1 MRYAEVVVNY
11 RLRRQPIIHP
21 QSIPPDDDAGPDP
34 TGFTFSY
41 HIPPHLQGRLA
52 PGHLVRVSFG
62 RRWVQAVVLK
72 LSDTA
77 PVQKT
82 KPIEAL
88 LDPEPV
94 LSPAQI
100 ALARWMSSYY
110 VAPLIDCIQPMLP
123 PGISRSSI
131 ALIELG
137 PQHPVA
143 GPLTPEERA
152 VLERVR
158 RDQPIPLSRLIQK
171 GGKRAVE
178 HLLDRGALI
187 QRYGLTP
194 PRIRPKTQRV
204 ARLAVEPDEAVF
216 AQLSRA
222 PAQTAVVEL
231 LAEEGPLPVTEVYEI
246 AGGSSGTLHTLEEKG
261 IIRLE
266 EQEVWRDPL
275 EGQAFAPHDPPRLT
289 PDQQAAWETIRY
301 AMRDAQHTASDTCPP
316 TFLLHGVTGSGK
328 TEIYLRA
335 IAEVLDQGRQAIV
348 LVPEISLTPQTVRRF
363 AARFPGRVTVT
374 HSALSLGERY
384 DSWRRA
390 RAGEV
395 DIVIGSRSAVFAP
408 LRRLGLMVI
417 DEEHEWSYKQDRI
430 PRYHAR
436 DVALRRAALEG
447 ANVILGSA
455 TPSVESYFRAQQG
468 HYTLVE
474 MPRRVSRDFTVR
486 NVSISEDHHAA
497 RSREM
502 AHREHIEAQ
511 KASYHITD
519 EHAALRPGETEAAL
533 YADLPPVRI
542 VDLRQELRAGNRSI
556 FSRALQQALA
566 RVLEAGEQAI
576 LFLNRRGAA
585 TFVMCRDCGHVL
597 RCRRCE
603 VPLTYHA
610 TEAGLI
616 CHHCNQ
622 RAMLPQLCPAC
633 ASPRIK
639 HFGIGTQRVEEV
651 VHELFPEA
659 RVVRWDRDT
668 TRHRGAHER
677 ILQRFIRGEADI
689 MVGTQ
694 MVAKG
699 LDLPL
704 VTLVGVVTAD
714 TGLHLPDFRA
724 GERTFQLLTQ
734 VAGRA
739 GRSILGG
746 QVIIQTYDPNHYA
759 VQAASRHSY
768 ADFYRYEL
776 AFRREHAYPPF
787 RKLIRLIY
795 ADANAEKARAEAERL
810 AGVLSN
816 KIARLGLPETMLIGP
831 APAFLQR
838 LRGQSRWHI
847 LVRAPDPHALLAGL
861 RFPVGWRIDV
871 DPVSLL

>member
-1 MRYAEVVVNY
+1 MRYAEVVVNHK
-11 RLRRQPIIHP
+11 LRRRPVVRPHN
-21 QSIPPDDDAGPDP
+21 IPPDDDAGPEP
-34 TGFTFSY
+34 RGLTFHY
-41 HIPPHLQGRLA
+41 HIPSQLDGRLE

-62 RRWVQAVVLK
+62 KRWVQAVVLA
-72 LSDTA
+72 LSETS

-82 KPIEAL
+82 KPIDAI

-100 ALARWMSSYY
+100 ALAHWMSTYY
-110 VAPLIDCIQPMLP
+110 VAPLIECVKLMLP

-131 ALIELG
+131 ILIELG
-137 PQHPVA
+137 PER
-143 GPLTPEERA
+143 PLPGHLTSEELA

-158 RDQPIPLSRLIQK
+158 RDEPIPLDRLTRQ
-171 GGKRAVE
+171 GGKQAVE
-178 HLLDRGALI
+178 RLLDRGTLI
-187 QRYGLTP
+187 QRYGLKAP
-194 PRIRPKTQRV
+194 PISPKTQRV
-204 ARLAVEPDEAVF
+204 ARLAVEPDDTVF
-216 AQLSRA
+216 EELSRA
-222 PAQTAVVEL
+222 PAQTAIVEL
-231 LAEEGPLPVTEVYEI
+231 LAEEGPLPTSEI
-246 AGGSSGTLHTLEEKG
+246 HAAAGGSSTTLRVLENKG
-261 IIRLE
+261 IIVLE
-266 EQEVWRDPL
+266 DQEVWRDPL
-275 EGQAFAPHDPPRLT
+275 EGKTFLPDEPPMLT
-289 PDQQAAWETIRY
+289 PDQQAAWNVIRLTIRNPKSEI
-301 AMRDAQHTASDTCPP
+301 RNPKSQTL
-316 TFLLHGVTGSGK
+316 LLHGVTGSGK

-335 IAEVLDQGRQAIV
+335 IAEILNQDRQAIV
-348 LVPEISLTPQTVRRF
+348 LVPEISLTPQTVQRF
-363 AARFPGRVTVT
+363 AARFPDRVTVA

-384 DSWRRA
+384 DGWRRA

-408 LRRLGLMVI
+408 LRRLGLIVI

-436 DVALRRAALEG
+436 DVALHRAKLEG
-447 ANVILGSA
+447 AGVILGSA
-455 TPSVESYFRAQQG
+455 TPSVESYFQAQQG

-474 MPRRVSRDFTVR
+474 MPQRV
-486 NVSISEDHHAA
+486 
-497 RSREM
+497 M
-502 AHREHIEAQ
+502 AHREQIEAQ
-511 KASYHITD
+511 KAAFHIAD
-519 EHAALRPGETEAAL
+519 ERTVASARLSAGLRAGETDTAL
-533 YADLPPVRI
+533 YTDLPPVRI

-556 FSRALQQALA
+556 FSRALQQALGE
-566 RVLEAGEQAI
+566 VLVAGEQAI

-603 VPLTYHA
+603 APLTYHT

-622 RAMLPQLCPAC
+622 REMPSQLCPAC

-639 HFGIGTQRVEEV
+639 YFGIGTQRVEATV
-651 VHELFPEA
+651 LELFPDA

-668 TRHRGAHER
+668 TRRKGAHER
-677 ILQRFIRGEADI
+677 ILRRFIRGEADI

-714 TGLHLPDFRA
+714 TALHLPDFRSA
-724 GERTFQLLTQ
+724 ERTFQLLTQ

-759 VQAASRHSY
+759 IQAASRHSY

-787 RKLIRLIY
+787 RQMVRLLY
-795 ADANAEKARAEAERL
+795 ANPKAEKAQAEAERL
-810 AGVLSN
+810 AEVLAN
-816 KIARLGLPETMLIGP
+816 KIARLGLPETTLIGP

-838 LRGQSRWHI
+838 LRGQSRWQI
-847 LVRAPDPHALLAGL
+847 LIRAPDPHALLAGL

>member
-1 MRYAEVVVNY
+1 MRYAEVVVNHK
-11 RLRRQPIIHP
+11 LGRRPVFRPH
-21 QSIPPDDDAGPDP
+21 STPPDGDAGPEP
-34 TGFTFSY
+34 GGLTFSY
-41 HIPPHLQGRLA
+41 HIPPRLDGQLQ

-62 RRWVQAVVLK
+62 KRWVQAVVLS
-72 LSDTA
+72 LRDYS

-82 KPIEAL
+82 KPIDAI

-100 ALARWMSSYY
+100 ALARWMSVYY
-110 VAPLIDCIQPMLP
+110 VAPLIDCVQPMLP
-123 PGISRSSI
+123 PGISRLSVL
-131 ALIELG
+131 LIELG
-137 PQHPVA
+137 PDHAPT
-143 GPLTPEERA
+143 GHLTSEERA
-152 VLERVR
+152 VVERVR
-158 RDQPIPLSRLIQK
+158 RDQPIPLDQLTRD
-171 GGKRAVE
+171 GGKKAVE
-178 HLLDRGALI
+178 RLLDRGVLI
-187 QRYGLTP
+187 QRYGLKP
-194 PRIRPKTQRV
+194 ARIGPKTQRV
-204 ARLAVEPDEAVF
+204 ARLAVEPDAAVF
-216 AQLSRA
+216 EELSRA
-222 PAQTAVVEL
+222 PTQSAIVEL
-231 LAEEGPLPVTEVYEI
+231 LAEEGPLPASEI
-246 AGGSSGTLHTLEEKG
+246 FETAGGSSTTLQALENKG
-261 IIRLE
+261 IIVLE
-266 EQEVWRDPL
+266 DQEVWRDPL
-275 EGQAFAPHDPPRLT
+275 AGKTFTPDEPPILT
-289 PDQQAAWETIRY
+289 PDQQAAWDIIRS
-301 AMRDAQHTASDTCPP
+301 AIVNCQLSIVNCQSP

-335 IAEVLDQGRQAIV
+335 IAEILNQGRQAIV
-348 LVPEISLTPQTVRRF
+348 LVPEISLTPQTVQRF
-363 AARFPGRVTVT
+363 AARFPGRVTVA
-374 HSALSLGERY
+374 HSALALGERY
-384 DSWRRA
+384 DGWRRT
-390 RAGEV
+390 RAGDV

-408 LRRLGLMVI
+408 LRWLGLIVI

-436 DVALRRAALEG
+436 DVALRRAELEG
-447 ANVILGSA
+447 AAVILGSA

-468 HYTLVE
+468 RYTLVE
-474 MPRRVSRDFTVR
+474 MPQRV
-486 NVSISEDHHAA
+486 
-497 RSREM
+497 M
-502 AHREHIEAQ
+502 AHRKQIEAQ
-511 KASYHITD
+511 KASYHISD
-519 EHAALRPGETEAAL
+519 ERTALRAGETDAAL
-533 YADLPPVRI
+533 YADLPPVSI
-542 VDLRQELRAGNRSI
+542 VDLRQELRAGNRGI
-556 FSRALQQALA
+556 FSRALQQALT

-603 VPLTYHA
+603 ASLTYH
-610 TEAGLI
+610 TSEAGLI

-622 RAMLPQLCPAC
+622 HEMQPQLCPIC

-639 HFGIGTQRVEEV
+639 HFGIGTQRVEATV
-651 VHELFPEA
+651 RQLFPGA

-668 TRHRGAHER
+668 TRSKGAHER
-677 ILQRFIRGEADI
+677 ILQRFVRGEADI

-714 TGLHLPDFRA
+714 TALHLPDFRA

-759 VQAASRHSY
+759 IQAASRHNY

-787 RKLIRLIY
+787 RKLVRLVY
-795 ADANAEKARAEAERL
+795 ADTNAAKAQAEAERL
-810 AGVLSN
+810 AGVLAN
-816 KIARLGLPETMLIGP
+816 KIARLGLPETTLIGP

-838 LRGQSRWHI
+838 LRGQTRWHI

-861 RFPVGWRIDV
+861 RFPIGWHIDV